1 MRPSIPAALALLCVL
16 ASAGCAT
23 RASEPG
29 LLDDAALAAYAARPF
44 DKQAMMGQTVELG
57 RNHGMPVV
65 AWFPCSDVCP
75 QYTVRIIH
83 YRLPEGADCAAAGG
97 VEESVGVPVAIAV
110 LPRTFCV
117 PKVLVASGSYYTR

>member
-1 MRPSIPAALALLCVL
+1 MGRFALPSLGLLGLLLAT
-16 ASAGCAT
+16 GCST
-23 RASEPG
+23 WASEPG
-29 LLDDAALAAYAARPF
+29 QLDDATLAAYAARPF

-57 RNHGMPVV
+57 RNRGVPVE

-83 YRLPEGADCAAAGG
+83 YRVPEGSDCAAAGG
-97 VEESVGVPVAIAV
+97 VEKTVAVPVAIAV

-117 PKVLVASGSYYTR
+117 PKVLVESGAYYTR